1 MSLVALIVVLVVLGL
16 VLWLINSFVPMEPSI
31 KRILNIAVVV
41 FLVIWLIQAFGLLG
55 PIDSIRI
62 GRP

>member
-1 MSLVALIVVLVVLGL
+1 MSLLSLVIVLVVIGL
-16 VLWLINSFVPMEPSI
+16 VMYLINAYIPMDATI

-41 FLVIWLIQAFGLLG
+41 FLIIWLIQALGLLG
-55 PIDSIRI
+55 PFSQVRI